1 MVGRLRTNSKR
12 GFALAGILLAGAPGI
27 AALGSAI
34 GLPCLPEP
42 LADLEQRLPGIFTTH
57 MMASGLGLILLPWIL
72 LLRHRP
78 SLHRVLGRIGAGLLL
93 VGAATSLPSALQS
106 EAVPVARLGFLTQG
120 VLCLVFLVGGLS
132 AIRMRD
138 RHRHAQLMMRVSAL
152 VSGAIVLRILMAVAM
167 SLGWPFNPT
176 YAALA
181 WLSWSLPLA
190 VVLFWPG
197 PPRDVGARL
206 PGLPFPHLP

>member
-1 MVGRLRTNSKR
+1 MVRLFRTGSQR
-12 GFALAGILLAGAPGI
+12 GLAIAGIVLAGPPGI

-34 GLPCLPEP
+34 GLPSLPEP
-42 LADLEQRLPGIFTTH
+42 LAELEQRLPGIFTMH

-72 LLRHRP
+72 LVRHRP

-120 VLCLVFLVGGLS
+120 VLCLVFLVGGIS
-132 AIRMRD
+132 AIRARNPQ
-138 RHRHAQLMMRVSAL
+138 RHAQLMLRVSAL

-190 VVLFWPG
+190 IVWLWPMFRSPLG
-197 PPRDVGARL
+197 DGYRM
-206 PGLPFPHLP
+206 